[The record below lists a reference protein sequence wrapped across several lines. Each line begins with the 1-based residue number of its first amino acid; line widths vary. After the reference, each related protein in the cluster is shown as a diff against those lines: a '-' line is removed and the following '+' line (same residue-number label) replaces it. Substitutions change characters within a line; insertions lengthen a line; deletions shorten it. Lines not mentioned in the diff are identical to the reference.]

1 MKTLLQ
7 NYRALTESQETL
19 LQSNLVLASKV
30 PPPEE
35 IVTPASR
42 FRVITDKEINQMR
55 ERLAQSK
62 VALDKDQIELQS
74 RKQYVADMAKKLDED
89 KIRIAAQRQEFEERR
104 KRLEVDSKIQI
115 LREVDQ
121 EVENRPPAADAKS

>member
-1 MKTLLQ
+1 M
-7 NYRALTESQETL
+7 NYRALTESQESL

-30 PPPEE
+30 PSPDE

-42 FRVITDKEINQMR
+42 FKVITDSEINQMK

-62 VALDKDQIELQS
+62 VALDKDQTELQS
-74 RKQYVADMAKKLDED
+74 RKQYVSDMAKKLDED

-104 KRLEVDSKIQI
+104 KRLDVDSKVQI

-121 EVENRPPAADAKS
+121 EAENKPSNQS